1 MISDA
6 FVFCEEI
13 ELGLDSVVLF
23 VQEVNLIL
31 QLCDSLL
38 VDLLLILHTELLH
51 ILTSVVKATK
61 PQDFIIFLAFNSADS
76 DVV

>member
-61 PQDFIIFLAFNSADS
+61 PQDFIISGLD
-76 DVV
+76 